1 MTAHDHKLRPRHKQR
16 TISFRSDRAA
26 ELLAKLT
33 RGGRSQAE
41 VIEEALAAM
50 PTPAPRR
57 SREERIA
64 RIDAIVA
71 RVKPQPGFTMAQ
83 FDAETYDENGLPR

>member
-16 TISFRSDRAA
+16 TISVRSDRAA
-26 ELLAKLT
+26 ELLAILT
-33 RGGRSQAE
+33 RTGRSQAE

-50 PTPAPRR
+50 PLPPQAR

-64 RIDAIVA
+64 RIKAL
-71 RVKPQPGFTMAQ
+71 VKTFTPEPGYTMAQ